1 MKYDGTDAASCCFF
15 LEMCKNRSE
24 KKKRE
29 NRLSIQL
36 GELFPVFEL
45 KFS

>member
-1 MKYDGTDAASCCFF
+1 MTELMLLLAVFF
-15 LEMCKNRSE
+15 RKCAKIEVKK